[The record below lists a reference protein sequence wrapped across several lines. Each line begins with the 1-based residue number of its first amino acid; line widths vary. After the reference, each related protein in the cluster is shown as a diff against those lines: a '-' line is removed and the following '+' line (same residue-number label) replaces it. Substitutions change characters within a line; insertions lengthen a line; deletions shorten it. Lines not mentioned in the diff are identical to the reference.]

1 MKTIIALTFTFLL
14 IVTNSF
20 GQLKGSGKTIIKT
33 YDYKNFDKIYFDDLD
48 GKLEVEI
55 GLTWSISV
63 TIDDNLEYLLAFDEN
78 KLNNELK
85 VYFKGNN
92 NNNLY
97 IEETHIKI
105 KVTMPIAVSIRHNG
119 NSRLTVNNIS
129 GDYFKFENKGNATT
143 NINGS
148 IVNLEIKNTGNGN
161 TYAENLTTKTAI
173 IKCSGNG
180 NVTLNVSESLTA
192 KASGNSSVK
201 NKGKA
206 KFDENSSR
214 SGNSKLINL

>member
-1 MKTIIALTFTFLL
+1 MKTIIVLTISFLL
-14 IVTNSF
+14 VITNSF

-55 GLTWSISV
+55 GLTWSITA

-78 KLNNELK
+78 KSTSELK
-85 VYFKGNN
+85 IYFKGNN

-97 IEETHIKI
+97 IEETNIKI

-129 GDYFKFENKGNATT
+129 GDDFKFENNGNATT
-143 NINGS
+143 KINGS
-148 IVNLEIKNTGNGN
+148 VKNLNIINTGNGN
-161 TYAENLTTKTAI
+161 TFAENLLAKTVT

-180 NVTLNVSESLTA
+180 NVIVNASESLNA
-192 KASGNSSVK
+192 RASGNSSVK

-206 KFDENSSR
+206 KFDENSSH
-214 SGNSKLINL
+214 SGNSRLIIN